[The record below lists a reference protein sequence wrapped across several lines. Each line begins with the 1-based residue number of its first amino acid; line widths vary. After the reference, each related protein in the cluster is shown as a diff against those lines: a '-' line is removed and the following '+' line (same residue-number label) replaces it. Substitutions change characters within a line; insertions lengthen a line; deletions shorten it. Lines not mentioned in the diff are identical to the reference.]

1 MTAEAAGI
9 DSMESVP
16 NEHIILIT
24 DKHTHLFPLESM
36 DVLRSQSVSRA
47 PCLSFVRDR
56 IFQATAKQPEQ
67 KDWKDITVNGQSV
80 YYLLNPA
87 GDLLH
92 TQREFESTF
101 KK

>member
-1 MTAEAAGI
+1 MTAAAAGI
-9 DSMESVP
+9 HSMETLP
-16 NEHIILIT
+16 NEHIILIP
-24 DKHTHLFPLESM
+24 DRHTHLFPLESM
-36 DVLRSQSVSRA
+36 DILRSQSVSRV

-56 IFQATAKQPEQ
+56 IFQATANQPEQ
-67 KDWKDITVNGQSV
+67 KDWKDITVNGRSV

-101 KK
+101 KR